1 MKKQVRKILS
11 ALLVLT
17 MLLST
22 LPAAVYAE
30 AGDVEPIATPTV
42 EPIEESI
49 VETIATPVPEATEE
63 PTEEPIIE
71 VTAEPAGEPAAEPV
85 VEPAVEPAAM
95 PAAPA
100 ELTDAQQAAL
110 HALPDGFSAQVVA
123 AAMLSS
129 NNCAHTVFHIQV
141 TWAEEAY
148 TRIDDENH
156 RYTGKITQKKLVCG
170 NCGATLQTI
179 SVNEVYDEV
188 YGHDWVMDIDST
200 SPYDFVCS
208 SCGAK
213 KRFTSACSHTNVY
226 QGEDGNLHCKD
237 CGAITYVFEK
247 NECEHKNITIIQ
259 PDTVLTLYD
268 QWDAETHVKYT
279 SIWHYDDTSYV
290 DAECDDCG
298 ISIICDRNGNNR
310 SYGTTDTAGNYT
322 NEKST
327 LEAHSFE
334 NGVCAQCGY
343 VQSET
348 DPDTCDHSAGN
359 YNDVLDADIAPVYSN
374 ITAESHCVQYSYK
387 RYCKDC
393 NAYIGNVT
401 DEGITPV
408 PHDFGTGDTCA
419 CGYKKAETPEDA
431 PYVRGF
437 TMSASKIQVGQVVTF
452 TLDIANAKAGDV
464 LNLEFCADTG
474 KYKEEFTLTYPD
486 NVFTHEFSQDGNR
499 SIRFRVMG
507 GEYCAAQ
514 TLIVEASKA
523 GIDSA
528 KLSLSNLSVVEK
540 AEGETIHATITC
552 NNQTG
557 VAELYVGNKENYAF
571 SVDYDVVDGRRVF
584 EVEVTLGGNGKS
596 YAGDYKIWVN
606 ALKGAYQA
614 VDATYNLGTLKVTHT
629 YTTQSEPAGSYYE
642 KSANGHTLYNKTKI
656 TETCSVC
663 GDQKET
669 TQKKPAGNEEPH
681 VGLTENGKCS
691 VCGYAK
697 GKLKINEDVV
707 IGENGRMKIATP
719 RVITTPHYYLDA
731 GTISGNPEDLV
742 RVIRQFDVMNNYKP
756 VKVSDNKW
764 DTFCNFF
771 ASNVARAMG
780 AYMPGPG
787 DLICQNCY
795 GIVRI
800 SNDYTGWNE
809 IVDQKDLRCSC
820 GARLSV
826 SVAFP
831 VGNKTSWEQVGHSV
845 ATDGNRY
852 GDLTRWFIEKSEDFG
867 WEAINDY
874 TVENYAN
881 ITDNTPSLRAD
892 TIDKAK
898 EYANKGYLVIGV
910 RSDWIY
916 SSKNNQQSGHIFVVH
931 PNSDTSKL
939 YTVQAGGQS
948 AMRENRPDGNGTRSS
963 DNGWNAFFVFTGKDL

>member
-30 AGDVEPIATPTV
+30 AGDVEPTAAPAV
-42 EPIEESI
+42 ETIEEPI

-85 VEPAVEPAAM
+85 VEPAEEPAAM

-110 HALPDGFSAQVVA
+110 HALPDGFNAQVVA
-123 AAMLSS
+123 AAMRSS
-129 NNCAHTVFHIQV
+129 ESCAHTVFYMQDI
-141 TWAEEAY
+141 WAEDTY

-156 RYTGKITQKKLVCG
+156 RFTGKITQKKLVCG

-179 SVNEVYDEV
+179 SVNKVYDGV

-213 KRFTSACSHTNVY
+213 KRFTSACSHTNVF
-226 QGEDGNLHCKD
+226 QGEDGNLHCSD

-322 NEKST
+322 NEKSAM
-327 LEAHSFE
+327 EAHSFE

-359 YNDVLDADIAPVYSN
+359 YNDVLDTDIAPVYSN

-419 CGYKKAETPEDA
+419 CGYKKAEKPEDA

-437 TMSASKIQVGQVVTF
+437 TMSASKIQVGQDVTF

-464 LNLEFCADTG
+464 LNLEFCADSG
-474 KYKEEFTLTYPD
+474 KYKEEFTLANPD

-499 SIRFRVMG
+499 SICFRVVG

-514 TLIVEASKA
+514 TLIVEANKA

-528 KLSLSNLSVVEK
+528 KLSISNLSVVEK
-540 AEGETIHATITC
+540 AEGETIRATVIC

-557 VAELYVGNKENYAF
+557 VAELYVGSAKNYA
-571 SVDYDVVDGRRVF
+571 SSDDYDVVDGRRVF

-629 YTTQSEPAGSYYE
+629 YTAQSEPAGSYYE

-669 TQKKPAGNEEPH
+669 IQKKPAGSEEPH

-691 VCGYAK
+691 VCGYQN
-697 GKLKINEDVV
+697 GGLKINENVAT
-707 IGENGRMKIATP
+707 IGSKDQKYIDKTKY
-719 RVITTPHYYLDA
+719 RVGERWKDGTIEPYYYLDPDRDVA
-731 GTISGNPEDLV
+731 ANADVEAYEKIIL
-742 RVIRQFDVMNNYKP
+742 QFDVTGQHGGGTYYVPMPSGATY
-756 VKVSDNKW
+756 
-764 DTFCNFF
+764 CNFF
-771 ASNVARAMG
+771 AADVSSAMG
-780 AYMPGPG
+780 AFFPHIAMCKTCHKPSKNSKLDEKLYELLYNKG
-787 DLICQNCY
+787 LICSCEASVKEDIAFSGSRRSDVTANVDAWMLEYAEMY
-795 GIVRI
+795 GWKKIPA
-800 SNDYTGWNE
+800 NN
-809 IVDQKDLRCSC
+809 KD
-820 GARLSV
+820 
-826 SVAFP
+826 
-831 VGNKTSWEQVGHSV
+831 KTSIACQ
-845 ATDGNRY
+845 
-852 GDLTRWFIEKSEDFG
+852 
-867 WEAINDY
+867 
-874 TVENYAN
+874 YAN
-881 ITDNTPSLRAD
+881 S
-892 TIDKAK
+892 
-898 EYANKGYLVIGV
+898 GYLTIGV
-910 RSDWIY
+910 YWKHVFI
-916 SSKNNQQSGHIFVVH
+916 VH
-931 PNSDTSKL
+931 PNPDNP
-939 YTVQAGGQS
+939 TVMYQTQAGGGEEHDAYS
-948 AMRENRPDGNGTRSS
+948 LSEKMTIAEINARKAGSVRGSSNGDITYY
-963 DNGWNAFFVFTGKDL
+963 VFTGEY

>member
-42 EPIEESI
+42 EPIEEPI
-49 VETIATPVPEATEE
+49 VETIATPVPETTEE

-85 VEPAVEPAAM
+85 VEPAAEPAAM

-213 KRFTSACSHTNVY
+213 KRFTSACSHTNVF
-226 QGEDGNLHCKD
+226 QGEDGNLHCSD

-322 NEKST
+322 NEKSAM
-327 LEAHSFE
+327 EAHSFE

-437 TMSASKIQVGQVVTF
+437 TMSASEIQVGQDVTF
-452 TLDIANAKAGDV
+452 TLDIANAQDGETLKI
-464 LNLEFCADTG
+464 EMCADDQYSVSPDSYFTVTKG
-474 KYKEEFTLTYPD
+474 KVSY
-486 NVFTHEFSQDGNR
+486 THEFTVVGNR
-499 SIRFRVMG
+499 SIKFRVVG

-528 KLSLSNLSVVEK
+528 KLSISNLSVVEK

-606 ALKGAYQA
+606 ALKGAYQD

-669 TQKKPAGNEEPH
+669 IQKKPAGSEEPH

-691 VCGYAK
+691 VCGW
-697 GKLKINEDVV
+697 
-707 IGENGRMKIATP
+707 T
-719 RVITTPHYYLDA
+719 
-731 GTISGNPEDLV
+731 GTISIKDILDKLDEKMKFSAEYKKTIYYERLLEAEITGDIRKDVIAIAKSQVGYEGGAGKNTEYGRWIGANKDNWCASFASWCIYMAAYANDVNPERIAKKATGASFRAD
-742 RVIRQFDVMNNYKP
+742 QFNLSGKTGAFDPPQAFTFNQIKDGYEYKEDKTII
-756 VKVSDNKW
+756 VE
-764 DTFCNFF
+764 
-771 ASNVARAMG
+771 
-780 AYMPGPG
+780 PG
-787 DLICQNCY
+787 DLVFITWGKSGIARRDKFDRDNELPYHTCKKGFEVPISHV
-795 GIVRI
+795 GIVEEFH
-800 SNDYTGWNE
+800 SNDDGTYTISTIE
-809 IVDQKDLRCSC
+809 
-820 GARLSV
+820 
-826 SVAFP
+826 
-831 VGNKTSWEQVGHSV
+831 GNTGTGSGYPNGLIKQRRVFTIKG
-845 ATDGNRY
+845 DGNFDDGTILYFGKPNY
-852 GDLTRWFIEKSEDFG
+852 GAT
-867 WEAINDY
+867 
-874 TVENYAN
+874 
-881 ITDNTPSLRAD
+881 
-892 TIDKAK
+892 
-898 EYANKGYLVIGV
+898 
-910 RSDWIY
+910 SD
-916 SSKNNQQSGHIFVVH
+916 
-931 PNSDTSKL
+931 
-939 YTVQAGGQS
+939 
-948 AMRENRPDGNGTRSS
+948 
-963 DNGWNAFFVFTGKDL
+963 

>member
-11 ALLVLT
+11 VLLVLT

-42 EPIEESI
+42 EPIEEPI

-85 VEPAVEPAAM
+85 VEPAEEPAAM

-110 HALPDGFSAQVVA
+110 NALPAGFSAQAVA

-179 SVNEVYDEV
+179 SANEVYDEV

-259 PDTVLTLYD
+259 PDTVLTWYD
-268 QWDAETHVKYT
+268 QWDAKTHVKYT
-279 SIWHYDDTSYV
+279 ATWHYDDATYV

-310 SYGTTDTAGNYT
+310 SYGTTDTAGSYT
-322 NEKST
+322 NEKSAM
-327 LEAHSFE
+327 EAHSFE

-343 VQSET
+343 KQSET

-359 YNDVLDADIAPVYSN
+359 YNDVLDTDIAPVYSN

-437 TMSASKIQVGQVVTF
+437 TMSASEIQVGQDVTF

-464 LNLEFCADTG
+464 LTLEFCADSG

-499 SIRFRVMG
+499 SICFRVVG

-528 KLSLSNLSVVEK
+528 KLSISNLSVVEK
-540 AEGETIHATITC
+540 AEGETIRATVIC

-557 VAELYVGNKENYAF
+557 VAELYVGSAKNYA
-571 SVDYDVVDGRRVF
+571 SSDDYDVVDGRRVF

-614 VDATYNLGTLKVTHT
+614 VDATYNLGTLKVTHV

-663 GDQKET
+663 GDHKET
-669 TQKKPAGNEEPH
+669 TQKKPAGSEEPH

-691 VCGYAK
+691 VCGYRGNIFTTANSGK
-697 GKLKINEDVV
+697 DFSVPASKLQDSFVIKAEKEQWSEVGKIRYVEQWNYNYDGKVGFGGRTYESYWGNDLAVWGKLNGVQQTPTNLCTRAAASMALSYMGKNVLPKNMTNEFEGGNYYKTAAAKAGCSTEGRGNNGKEKITSELFIKWYNDYAMNAEGKYSPVSIRVKKTKKQHAFTIIGRDSTNPNCFYIADPGNGMVTTKIYLTDVD
-707 IGENGRMKIATP
+707 GEL
-719 RVITTPHYYLDA
+719 RV
-731 GTISGNPEDLV
+731 E
-742 RVIRQFDVMNNYKP
+742 
-756 VKVSDNKW
+756 
-764 DTFCNFF
+764 
-771 ASNVARAMG
+771 
-780 AYMPGPG
+780 AYMVNEAGKKSVQYNSSLKVL
-787 DLICQNCY
+787 DMWRY
-795 GIVRI
+795 I
-800 SNDYTGWNE
+800 SQD
-809 IVDQKDLRCSC
+809 
-820 GARLSV
+820 
-826 SVAFP
+826 
-831 VGNKTSWEQVGHSV
+831 
-845 ATDGNRY
+845 
-852 GDLTRWFIEKSEDFG
+852 
-867 WEAINDY
+867 
-874 TVENYAN
+874 
-881 ITDNTPSLRAD
+881 
-892 TIDKAK
+892 
-898 EYANKGYLVIGV
+898 
-910 RSDWIY
+910 
-916 SSKNNQQSGHIFVVH
+916 
-931 PNSDTSKL
+931 
-939 YTVQAGGQS
+939 
-948 AMRENRPDGNGTRSS
+948 
-963 DNGWNAFFVFTGKDL
+963 

>member
-42 EPIEESI
+42 EPIEEPI

-71 VTAEPAGEPAAEPV
+71 VTAEPAGEPTAEPV
-85 VEPAVEPAAM
+85 VEPTEEPAAM

-110 HALPDGFSAQVVA
+110 HALPDGFSAQAVA

-141 TWAEEAY
+141 TWAEETY

-226 QGEDGNLHCKD
+226 QGEDGNLHCSD

-247 NECEHKNITIIQ
+247 NECQHKNITIIQ
-259 PDTVLTLYD
+259 PDTVLTWYD
-268 QWDAETHVKYT
+268 QWDAKTHVKYT
-279 SIWHYDDTSYV
+279 ATWHYDDTTYV

-298 ISIICDRNGNNR
+298 ISIICDRNGNNC
-310 SYGTTDTAGNYT
+310 SYGTTDTAGSYT
-322 NEKST
+322 NEKSAM
-327 LEAHSFE
+327 EAHSFE

-359 YNDVLDADIAPVYSN
+359 YNDVLDTDIAPVYSN

-437 TMSASKIQVGQVVTF
+437 TMSASTIKLGETVTF

-464 LNLEFCADTG
+464 LTLEFCADTG

-499 SIRFRVMG
+499 SICFRVVG

-540 AEGETIHATITC
+540 AEGETIRATVTC

-557 VAELYVGNKENYAF
+557 VAELYVGSAKNYA
-571 SVDYDVVDGRRVF
+571 SSDDYDVVDGRRVF

-629 YTTQSEPAGSYYE
+629 YTAQSEPAGSYYE
-642 KSANGHTLYNKTKI
+642 KSVNGHTLYNKTKI

-691 VCGYAK
+691 VCGY
-697 GKLKINEDVV
+697 
-707 IGENGRMKIATP
+707 
-719 RVITTPHYYLDA
+719 
-731 GTISGNPEDLV
+731 SGWSVEE
-742 RVIRQFDVMNNYKP
+742 YEKE
-756 VKVSDNKW
+756 
-764 DTFCNFF
+764 
-771 ASNVARAMG
+771 VARLKELSADV
-780 AYMPGPG
+780 Y
-787 DLICQNCY
+787 
-795 GIVRI
+795 
-800 SNDYTGWNE
+800 
-809 IVDQKDLRCSC
+809 KDLCAGNNAIGKAYPNGFGQKTGKYIC
-820 GARLSV
+820 GT
-826 SVAFP
+826 F
-831 VGNKTSWEQVGHSV
+831 VGLQAIKMGFQYLNC
-845 ATDGNRY
+845 
-852 GDLTRWFIEKSEDFG
+852 FG
-867 WEAINDY
+867 KPYQGQPNGKDWC
-874 TVENYAN
+874 NYARDYYN
-881 ITDNTPSLRAD
+881 DWGSNT
-892 TIDKAK
+892 
-898 EYANKGYLVIGV
+898 
-910 RSDWIY
+910 
-916 SSKNNQQSGHIFVVH
+916 
-931 PNSDTSKL
+931 
-939 YTVQAGGQS
+939 
-948 AMRENRPDGNGTRSS
+948 NGL
-963 DNGWNAFFVFTGKDL
+963 GKDLIITNTIDGKEYKQSIYLEKDSENGSCLYDLLEANENKNIYNVIISYSQKTTKTSADGHVRYIYAILKDPATDRWMVYFTDNQYISSPFGQYNEGELICTYLENFIKGTKDTYYTNGIVHFEPVE

>member
-1 MKKQVRKILS
+1 MKKQIRKILS

-42 EPIEESI
+42 EPIEEPI
-49 VETIATPVPEATEE
+49 VETIATPVPETTEE

-85 VEPAVEPAAM
+85 VEPIAM
-95 PAAPA
+95 PAAP

-123 AAMLSS
+123 AAMRSS
-129 NNCAHTVFHIQV
+129 ESCAHTVFYMQDI
-141 TWAEEAY
+141 WAEDTY

-156 RYTGKITQKKLVCG
+156 RFTGKITQKKLVCG

-179 SVNEVYDEV
+179 SVNEVYDGV

-213 KRFTSACSHTNVY
+213 KRFTSACSHTNVF
-226 QGEDGNLHCKD
+226 QGEDGNLHCSD

-247 NECEHKNITIIQ
+247 NECQHKNITIIQ

-290 DAECDDCG
+290 DAECVDCG

-343 VQSET
+343 KQSET

-359 YNDVLDADIAPVYSN
+359 YNDVLDTDIAPVYSN

-437 TMSASKIQVGQVVTF
+437 TMSASEIQVGQDVTF

-464 LNLEFCADTG
+464 LTLEFCADSG

-499 SIRFRVMG
+499 SICFRVVG

-528 KLSLSNLSVVEK
+528 KLSISNLSVVEK
-540 AEGETIHATITC
+540 AEGETIRATITC

-557 VAELYVGNKENYAF
+557 VAELYVGSAKNYA
-571 SVDYDVVDGRRVF
+571 SSDDYDVVDGRRVF

-614 VDATYNLGTLKVTHT
+614 VDATYNLGTLKVTHA

-663 GDQKET
+663 GDHKET
-669 TQKKPAGNEEPH
+669 IQKKPAGNEEPH

-691 VCGYAK
+691 VCGYRGNIFTTANSGK
-697 GKLKINEDVV
+697 DFSVPASKLQDSFVIKAEKEQWSEVGKIRYVEQWNYNYDGKVGFGGRTYESYWGNDLAVWGKLNGVQQTPTNLCTRAAASMALSYMGKNVLPKNMTNEFEGGNYYKTAAAKAGCSTEGRGNNGKEKITSELFIKWYNDYAMNAEGKYSPVSIRVKKTKKQHAFTIIGRDSTNPNCFYIADPGNGMVTTKIYLTDVD
-707 IGENGRMKIATP
+707 GEL
-719 RVITTPHYYLDA
+719 RV
-731 GTISGNPEDLV
+731 E
-742 RVIRQFDVMNNYKP
+742 
-756 VKVSDNKW
+756 
-764 DTFCNFF
+764 
-771 ASNVARAMG
+771 
-780 AYMPGPG
+780 AYMVNEAGKKSVQYNSSLKVL
-787 DLICQNCY
+787 DMWRY
-795 GIVRI
+795 I
-800 SNDYTGWNE
+800 SQD
-809 IVDQKDLRCSC
+809 
-820 GARLSV
+820 
-826 SVAFP
+826 
-831 VGNKTSWEQVGHSV
+831 
-845 ATDGNRY
+845 
-852 GDLTRWFIEKSEDFG
+852 
-867 WEAINDY
+867 
-874 TVENYAN
+874 
-881 ITDNTPSLRAD
+881 
-892 TIDKAK
+892 
-898 EYANKGYLVIGV
+898 
-910 RSDWIY
+910 
-916 SSKNNQQSGHIFVVH
+916 
-931 PNSDTSKL
+931 
-939 YTVQAGGQS
+939 
-948 AMRENRPDGNGTRSS
+948 
-963 DNGWNAFFVFTGKDL
+963 